1 MSGFQRSV
9 MMSMGGGIDITTTS
23 DAENVNLRTL
33 LDAAGFDNDIPTKIT
48 YRLNSG
54 VTLTSKAAG
63 TNLEGPA
70 WQTGTIG
77 SIHTVIVYISG
88 DIKGYGGASGARG
101 SASTQQSQANG
112 GNGGDGGDAMSFA
125 CNATLVVNSGASVL
139 AGGGGGGGGGGA
151 LVENYDG
158 DSNATGG
165 LGGRGAG
172 TDAAGTGSAG
182 ETHDDGGGPATSG
195 AGGKGGNYGA
205 SGSNGSNASQGST
218 QGIGGTGG
226 SAGYAVKKNS
236 NTVSV
241 TNNGTITGTQG

>member
-33 LDAAGFDNDIPTKIT
+33 LDAAGFDNDVPTKIT

-88 DIKGYGGASGARG
+88 DIKGYGGVGGNGG
-101 SASTQQSQANG
+101 SASNQQSQANG
-112 GNGGDGGDAMSFA
+112 KNGGDGGDAMSFA

-151 LVENYDG
+151 FAEDDDATSQADG
-158 DSNATGG
+158 GD
-165 LGGRGAG
+165 GGRGAG
-172 TDAAGTGSAG
+172 TNAAGTGGAG
-182 ETHDDGGGPATSG
+182 ETHDDGPGPATSG
-195 AGGKGGNYGA
+195 AGGNGGNYGA
-205 SGSNGSNASQGST
+205 SGSNGAAAT
-218 QGIGGTGG
+218 QGQYTGTGGTGG

>member
-151 LVENYDG
+151 YDEDG
-158 DSNATGG
+158 SEHVGASGG
-165 LGGRGAG
+165 LGGRGNAIDGAVGDFTPPGSSG
-172 TDAAGTGSAG
+172 TLSSGR
-182 ETHDDGGGPATSG
+182 GGGIPA
-195 AGGKGGNYGA
+195 
-205 SGSNGSNASQGST
+205 
-218 QGIGGTGG
+218 
-226 SAGYAVKKNS
+226 
-236 NTVSV
+236 
-241 TNNGTITGTQG
+241 

>member
-54 VTLTSKAAG
+54 VTLTSAEPG

-88 DIKGYGGASGARG
+88 DIKGYGGASGTRG
-101 SASTQQSQANG
+101 QSSNSEGANNG
-112 GNGGDGGDAMSFA
+112 GTGGTGGDAMSFA

-151 LVENYDG
+151 YDEDG
-158 DSNATGG
+158 SEHVGANGG

-172 TDAAGTGSAG
+172 TNAATS
-182 ETHDDGGGPATSG
+182 GGPAVTEDDSGGRAVSG
-195 AGGKGGNYGA
+195 AGGDGGNYGA
-205 SGSNGSNASQGST
+205 SGSNGSNASEGMILGT
-218 QGIGGTGG
+218 GGTGG

>member
-9 MMSMGGGIDITTTS
+9 MMAMGGGIDITTTS
-23 DAENVNLRTL
+23 DAENINLRTL
-33 LDAAGFDNDIPTKIT
+33 LDAAGFDNDVPTKIT

-88 DIKGYGGASGARG
+88 DIKGYGGVGGNGG

-112 GNGGDGGDAMSFA
+112 KNGGDGGDAMSFA

-151 LVENYDG
+151 IAEDDDASSQADG
-158 DSNATGG
+158 GD
-165 LGGRGAG
+165 GGRGAG
-172 TDAAGTGSAG
+172 TNAAETGEAG
-182 ETHDDGGGPATSG
+182 ETHDDGPGPATSG
-195 AGGKGGNYGA
+195 AGGDGGNYGA
-205 SGSNGSNASQGST
+205 SGSNGAAAT
-218 QGIGGTGG
+218 QGQTTGTGGTGG

-236 NTVSV
+236 NTVTV